1 MKVKVINNNSND
13 YNKEFKVRR
22 MNYDQTAV
30 NYPNNE
36 GLHIFLNKDLEFITE
51 SEIDEFLVENRDFL
65 KIKLNRGISIFFY
78 KIILQ
83 TIEEQLKEKFKSLN
97 LLKDK
102 YSVNKRKI
110 WSKEIIC
117 VINDS
122 NPIKI
127 TASGQNFKKVGY
139 NITLEE
145 LNLEE
150 FLELCKFE
158 IIKIKKNIKDK
169 ELEITRYEKAIE
181 CIKPRDELHNRL
193 L

>member
-1 MKVKVINNNSND
+1 MKVKVINDNSDD

-22 MNYDQTAV
+22 MNYDQTVV
-30 NYPNNE
+30 NYPNSE

-51 SEIDEFLVENRDFL
+51 SEIDEFLVKNRDFL

-83 TIEEQLKEKFKSLN
+83 TIEEELKEKFKSLN